1 MIVAIIATTS
11 AVALGLA
18 LNASR
23 AQVRGLAKELNRT
36 QYRLG
41 KTEQLLWDS
50 QAEVKSEKDKAKTWE
65 GRGTSAERDLRAAL
79 DQLFTL
85 TEANARR
92 RESARIRKANWR
104 AKRKANNVQ

>member
-36 QYRLG
+36 QTRNA
-41 KTEQLLWDS
+41 KTEAKLLEA
-50 QAEVKSEKDKAKTWE
+50 QAEARAEKDKAETWE
-65 GRGTSAERDLRAAL
+65 GRGVSAERDLRAAL

-92 RESARIRKANWR
+92 REAGRIRKANWR

>member
-36 QYRLG
+36 AYRLS

-50 QAEVKSEKDKAKTWE
+50 QSEVKAEKDKAKTWE

-104 AKRKANNVQ
+104 AKRKANNV